1 MDQSGQDGF
10 GPENSATV
18 STDEAEH
25 ALLGLIGSDRLFLLA
40 FCVVSLVLLGL
51 QFRSRYA
58 NCFET
63 IQIRNRQQEQY
74 IFQLEINSATW
85 VEWMQLEGIG
95 ETTARK
101 IVADRESNGPFQSI
115 ADVRRVKGI
124 GPKTLDKIRPHLFCL
139 ECE

>member
-1 MDQSGQDGF
+1 MYQSGQEEFDT
-10 GPENSATV
+10 ENSTTV
-18 STDEAEH
+18 STDNAEH
-25 ALLGLIGSDRLFLLA
+25 VVMGLIGSDRLFLLA
-40 FCVVSLVLLGL
+40 FCIVSLVLLGL
-51 QFRSRYA
+51 HFRTKNASG
-58 NCFET
+58 FET
-63 IQIRNRQQEQY
+63 IEIRNRQQEQY

-124 GPKTLDKIRPHLFCL
+124 GPKTLDKIQPHLFCL